1 MWSSSQAHK
10 KFAVKKGSEGANHV
24 YNYVPCDHP
33 GKRCDESCHCI
44 GARNFCEKFCQCSP
58 ECEYCTK
65 ENCTSIILHLT
76 LKVPVTAI
84 DAVQHFETG

>member
-10 KFAVKKGSEGANHV
+10 KLAVKKDGGANHV

-44 GARNFCEKFCQCSP
+44 SAHNFCEKFCQCSP
-58 ECEYCTK
+58 ECEWWDWMECGASGWNSECK
-65 ENCTSIILHLT
+65 WLLSS
-76 LKVPVTAI
+76 PVA
-84 DAVQHFETG
+84 AQNERQG